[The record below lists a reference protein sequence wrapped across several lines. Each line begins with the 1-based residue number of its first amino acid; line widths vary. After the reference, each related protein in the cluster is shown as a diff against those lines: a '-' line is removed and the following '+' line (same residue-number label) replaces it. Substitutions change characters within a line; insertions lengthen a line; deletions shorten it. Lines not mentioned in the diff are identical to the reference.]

1 VSEDL
6 NDIMAAD
13 AEERASAAD
22 TTSLEELGRSALRLE
37 FEMAQLED
45 ALKAKKK
52 ALDTL
57 MEQLIPQALSV
68 AGISEFGF
76 TTEDGGR
83 ARIESGTQVFAS
95 WSGVVDKERAV
106 AYLEANGFAGG
117 VVTEVKL
124 AFTEDER
131 ELAESVS
138 EDIAAAAGRAPAIV
152 RTVNPSTLRAFISQR
167 LKEDPAFD
175 YALVGGTVV
184 KRSKF
189 TKRA

>member
-1 VSEDL
+1 
-6 NDIMAAD
+6 
-13 AEERASAAD
+13 
-22 TTSLEELGRSALRLE
+22 
-37 FEMAQLED
+37 
-45 ALKAKKK
+45 
-52 ALDTL
+52 
-57 MEQLIPQALSV
+57 
-68 AGISEFGF
+68 
-76 TTEDGGR
+76 
-83 ARIESGTQVFAS
+83 
-95 WSGVVDKERAV
+95 
-106 AYLEANGFAGG
+106 
-117 VVTEVKL
+117 VKL